1 MQIPLFEIEVE
12 PVPQPPRQR
21 RQTQDQLL
29 DDLVD
34 QLLEKCPVKLH
45 RQLVIRLSAQ
55 VSVGVLATHLS
66 KQERLQLLE
75 AIAQKLTTPEA

>member
-1 MQIPLFEIEVE
+1 MQLPLFEIEVE
-12 PVPQPPRQR
+12 PIPQPPRQR

-34 QLLEKCPVKLH
+34 QLLERCPAKLH
-45 RQLVIRLSAQ
+45 RQLVIRMSAQ
-55 VSVGVLATHLS
+55 VSVGSLATQLS